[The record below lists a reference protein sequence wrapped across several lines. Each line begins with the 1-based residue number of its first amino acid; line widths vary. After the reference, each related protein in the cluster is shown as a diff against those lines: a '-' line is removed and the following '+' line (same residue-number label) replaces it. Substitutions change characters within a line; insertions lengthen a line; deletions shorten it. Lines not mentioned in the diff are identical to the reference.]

1 VRQRK
6 VNAMSPVKMNA
17 SLRRIVTIALN
28 TLTEVLRQRVLNVIF
43 LFGLVMVLGSFF
55 LTDLTFQEEFKFLK
69 DLGYAAISIT
79 GTLVALMGA
88 AQLIPAE
95 MERRTLHTLLSKPV
109 RRFEFVLGKYLGLLA
124 LITLM
129 LVIMAL
135 LFACVLGVKEWVE
148 LAGIPQGEG
157 VVKTEETRLYVESVL
172 HQSRDP
178 RLVQALVLIW
188 AKLAVVT
195 AISVFFSTI
204 ATSTIF
210 IVSTT
215 LLVYFIGHLQSVA
228 RQVWL
233 EDRGSPAWMNKL
245 LLAVIAFL
253 VPDFQAYGL
262 IDEIIAGNPVYWATT
277 LEILAYSV
285 FYIMVSLV
293 VACLLFEDRE
303 L

>member
-1 VRQRK
+1 
-6 VNAMSPVKMNA
+6 MNA
-17 SLRRIVTIALN
+17 SLQRIGTIALN

-43 LFGLVMVLGSFF
+43 LFGLVMVGGSFF

-95 MERRTLHTLLSKPV
+95 IERRTLHTLLSKPV
-109 RRFEFVLGKYLGLLA
+109 RRFEFVVGKYIGLLG

-129 LVIMAL
+129 LIIMSL
-135 LFACVLGVKEWVE
+135 LFAGVLAVKEHLE
-148 LAGIPQGEG
+148 LAGVRGAAESED
-157 VVKTEETRLYVESVL
+157 VREYVESVL
-172 HQSRDP
+172 SQSRDP
-178 RLVQALVLIW
+178 RLFQALVLIW

-210 IVSTT
+210 IVCTT

-233 EDRGSPAWMNKL
+233 QDMAGSSLPKNV
-245 LLAVIAFL
+245 LLAFIAFL
-253 VPDFQAYGL
+253 VPDFQSYNL
-262 IDEIIAGNPVYWATT
+262 IDEIIAGNVIVWAHS
-277 LEILAYSV
+277 LEILAYSLLYV
-285 FYIMVSLV
+285 AVALV
-293 VACLLFEDRE
+293 VSSLIFEDRE

>member
-1 VRQRK
+1 MK
-6 VNAMSPVKMNA
+6 A
-17 SLRRIVTIALN
+17 SLQRIATIALN

-43 LFGLVMVLGSFF
+43 LFGLVMVGGSFF

-95 MERRTLHTLLSKPV
+95 IERRTLHTLLSKPV
-109 RRFEFVLGKYLGLLA
+109 RRFEFVVGKYLGLLG

-129 LVIMAL
+129 LAIMSL
-135 LFACVLGVKEWVE
+135 LFAGVLAVKEHLE
-148 LAGIPQGEG
+148 LAGVQGAADS
-157 VVKTEETRLYVESVL
+157 EELRLYVESVL
-172 HQSRDP
+172 SQSRDP
-178 RLVQALVLIW
+178 RLIQALALIW

-210 IVSTT
+210 IVCTT

-233 EDRGSPAWMNKL
+233 QDMAGASLPKNV
-245 LLAVIAFL
+245 LLALIAFL
-253 VPDFQAYGL
+253 VPDFQSYNL
-262 IDEIIAGNPVYWATT
+262 IDEIIAGNAIAWVNS
-277 LEILAYSV
+277 LEILAYSLLYV
-285 FYIMVSLV
+285 AVILV
-293 VACLLFEDRE
+293 VSSLIFEDRE

>member
-1 VRQRK
+1 
-6 VNAMSPVKMNA
+6 MNA
-17 SLRRIVTIALN
+17 SLQRIGTIALN

-43 LFGLVMVLGSFF
+43 LSGLVMVGGSFF
-55 LTDLTFQEEFKFLK
+55 LTELTFQEEFKFLK

-95 MERRTLHTLLSKPV
+95 IERRTLHTLLSKPV
-109 RRFEFVLGKYLGLLA
+109 RRFEFVIGKYLGLLA

-129 LVIMAL
+129 LVLMSL
-135 LFACVLGVKEWVE
+135 LFAGVLWIKEQLV
-148 LAGIPQGEG
+148 LAGISAGG
-157 VVKTEETRLYVESVL
+157 DSEEYRQYVDSVL
-172 HQSRDP
+172 IQSRDP
-178 RLVQALVLIW
+178 RLLQALALIW

-210 IVSTT
+210 IVCTT

-228 RQVWL
+228 EQVWL
-233 EDRGSPAWMNKL
+233 HDMASTSLWKNL
-245 LLAVIAFL
+245 LLGAVAL
-253 VPDFQAYGL
+253 LAPDFQAYNL
-262 IDEIIAGNPVYWATT
+262 IDEIIAGNPIFWANTV
-277 LEILAYSV
+277 EILSYSAV
-285 FYIMVSLV
+285 YVAVTLV
-293 VACLLFEDRE
+293 VSSLIFEDRE